1 MSNNIRRIAMQSLTH
16 FDVCCSGRH
25 VEIGFTDHSGKPAL
39 LYVPH
44 ESLSSLLMTLPAML
58 QEAVQRRT
66 GDATLRTVYPL
77 GDWQLNR
84 DIDDKSL
91 LLTLATPDGFSV
103 SFAVTPRDAAA
114 LGDALSNARTSPE
127 PIKTKAATAA
137 RLRH

>member
-1 MSNNIRRIAMQSLTH
+1 
-16 FDVCCSGRH
+16 
-25 VEIGFTDHSGKPAL
+25 
-39 LYVPH
+39 
-44 ESLSSLLMTLPAML
+44 ML

-84 DIDDKSL
+84 DVDEKSI

-127 PIKTKAATAA
+127 PIKTQAATAA

>member
-66 GDATLRTVYPL
+66 GDASLRTVYPL

-84 DIDDKSL
+84 DVDEKSI
-91 LLTLATPDGFSV
+91 LLTLTTPDGFSV
-103 SFAVTPRDAAA
+103 SFAVAPRDAAA
-114 LGDALSNARTSPE
+114 LGEALSNAPTSPE
-127 PIKTKAATAA
+127 PSKTNVAAAA